1 MLTLE
6 QLVLVLAIALI
17 AGKPLAWLL
26 RIPRLTRMC
35 HRFVARLGEKMN
47 RPERGIETRATRG
60 FVVPAL
66 LITASSM
73 FGYVVLMLAHLPP
86 FSLLGFSILPQHML
100 LVLVFPALL
109 SPWRFLWPL
118 YIAATHARR
127 QNWPALD
134 APLTQLAGGS
144 ASTTDGYGN
153 CRMALQFSLLHVVHH
168 LIGSLL
174 ALYLASLP
182 GLFAYRMLQLCA
194 LHFDGR
200 VPYWRGFH
208 WASEKLAA
216 LVAIPAWC
224 LALPPLLLA
233 GQCVPGLR
241 PFHGL
246 IKALTTRDGAFADK
260 FLAYALG
267 ITLGGMQQRYG
278 RTLESV
284 WVGQGTAQVTGKPMI
299 KAVLWLVSA
308 VLVTLIALALSA
320 QYLAK
325 GTVFTGI

>member
-66 LITASSM
+66 LITAAALL
-73 FGYVVLMLAHLPP
+73 GYVVLMLAHYPA
-86 FSLLGFSILPQHML
+86 FSVAGIRVLPQHVL
-100 LVLVFPALL
+100 LGLVIPALL

-118 YIAATHARR
+118 YAAATHARR

-134 APLTQLAGGS
+134 APLMQLAGGS

-233 GQCVPGLR
+233 GQCVPELR

-246 IKALTTRDGAFADK
+246 IKALTTRDGAFADR

-267 ITLGGMQQRYG
+267 VTLGGMQQRYG
-278 RTLESV
+278 RTLECQ
-284 WVGQGTAQVTGKPMI
+284 WVGTGTAQVTGKPMI
-299 KAVLWLVSA
+299 KAVLWLASA
-308 VLVTLIALALSA
+308 VVITLVTLATAA